1 MTHDEQTV
9 KPGPTGSG
17 NDHAGAAAPATLH
30 SAADPGRGRR
40 SLAAAAVVGLVA
52 GLVGG
57 GAVAGTAWA
66 IDGSGP
72 TTASGSSASAA
83 PVDVHGSTTG
93 SAADVEQVAKAVTPS
108 VVLLKVQGSGVADE
122 GSGVVLSSNGL
133 ILTNNHVVAAAA
145 NGGSVRVELND
156 GKTYRGTIV
165 GRDPVTD
172 LAVVRADGGSGF
184 TAASIGSSANLE
196 VGQPVIAIGAPLG
209 LQGTVTTGIVSA
221 LDRPVVSAGEGG
233 GQSSVTDA
241 IQTDAAINPGN
252 SGGPLVDARGRVVG
266 INSSIAS
273 LNQSADGSQAGSIG
287 LGFAIPID
295 EAMRV
300 AHEIEAGN
308 PVSHAQLGVSVSDSQ
323 EPAGARVG
331 DVTAGTAAARAGL
344 RSGDVVT
351 RVDGQVIDSADGLV
365 AAIRTQAPGDTV
377 TLTYVRDHSTHTA
390 QVVLG
395 SDQPTT

>member
-1 MTHDEQTV
+1 MTHGQQAG
-9 KPGPTGSG
+9 PGATSPENTHVAGPEGSERPG
-17 NDHAGAAAPATLH
+17 RQE
-30 SAADPGRGRR
+30 SGRGRR

-72 TTASGSSASAA
+72 ATTSSSSASAA
-83 PVDVHGSTTG
+83 PVDVRGSGAG

-122 GSGVVLSSNGL
+122 GSGVVLSANGM
-133 ILTNNHVVAAAA
+133 ILTNNHVVEAAA
-145 NGGSVRVELND
+145 NGGSVLVEGSD
-156 GKTYRGTIV
+156 GKTYRGMIV

-172 LAVVRADGGSGF
+172 LAVVRAVGEGRL
-184 TAASIGSSANLE
+184 TPASIGQSATLE

-221 LDRPVVSAGEGG
+221 LDRPIVSAGEGG

-252 SGGPLVDARGRVVG
+252 SGGPLVDAQGQVVG

-273 LNQSADGSQAGSIG
+273 LNQSSGGSQAGSIG

-323 EPAGARVG
+323 APAGARIG
-331 DVTAGTAAARAGL
+331 DVTSGSAAGRAGL
-344 RSGDVVT
+344 QSGDVVT

-365 AAIRTQAPGDTV
+365 AAIRTDAPGDTV
-377 TLTYVRDHSTHTA
+377 TLTYVRGGSTHTA